1 MATAANARRAL
12 ERVTSELARSTFAS
26 SSAFA
31 SKTTSELVQ
40 GYFVLAACRYVAP
53 SLVER
58 ALPII
63 PTALFSPF
71 FKHFVAGESEQEIRP
86 VIERLRREGM
96 DAILDYAAEA
106 QTSNAGTSEGIVAIE
121 QNLERMKHAIQTV
134 RSPMGFAAL
143 KVTALGKPED
153 LEIASA
159 KIRAGAGASDSRAEL
174 EPFFGRLSSLASLA
188 QSSGVGLLIDA
199 EAWQYQEAIR
209 QLQKQLQRE
218 FNKDG
223 ALILGTYQ
231 CYLKESKAQLLAD
244 LAESEREGYCF
255 GAKLVRGAYLSLERQ
270 RALEMGYD
278 CPILPS
284 REATT
289 RNFDACV
296 NLLLR
301 KIKDDSRTSLMVAT
315 HNRKSILRTI
325 QTMDSLGISSMKEQW
340 DQPEGASFA
349 QLLGMTDSVSST
361 LGSMGQSTYKY
372 LPYGPR
378 EEVLPY
384 LIRRAHENREVLSR
398 VDEEMELMLRE
409 IAKRVKNSVSFL

>member
-1 MATAANARRAL
+1 MN
-12 ERVTSELARSTFAS
+12 E
-26 SSAFA
+26 
-31 SKTTSELVQ
+31 K

-134 RSPMGFAAL
+134 RSPMVLLLSFSQSLSHGIGLTSLSLLSQGFAAL

-231 CYLKESKAQLLAD
+231 CYLVRPHPSSLSLSLSLFDLTDAKSLSLPHFFQKESKAQLLAD

-301 KIKDDSRTSLMVAT
+301 KIKDDSRFVCVSL
-315 HNRKSILRTI
+315 
-325 QTMDSLGISSMKEQW
+325 SLF
-340 DQPEGASFA
+340 PELNG
-349 QLLGMTDSVSST
+349 LT
-361 LGSMGQSTYKY
+361 
-372 LPYGPR
+372 P
-378 EEVLPY
+378 
-384 LIRRAHENREVLSR
+384 IRPCLTPGHR
-398 VDEEMELMLRE
+398 
-409 IAKRVKNSVSFL
+409 